1 MVKRRSR
8 LLRSVE
14 IPTASMADIAFLLI
28 VFFMLTA
35 VYTTHQGLRFQF
47 PKDDPDELNI
57 QPEEAIHIQIL
68 GEGVYRVDRVPMTGD
83 ELAAYIAEK
92 MRQNPSKPVII
103 QTMPEVPY
111 AAMVDVFDLL
121 KQLQVKNV
129 SIPTESE
136 IARWRALGYFQD

>member
-1 MVKRRSR
+1 MAKRRSR

-35 VYTTHQGLRFQF
+35 VYTTNQGLRFQF

-68 GEGVYRVDRVPMTGD
+68 GEGTYRVDRVPMTVD
-83 ELAAYIAEK
+83 ELTAYIAEK

-103 QTMPEVPY
+103 QTLPEVPY